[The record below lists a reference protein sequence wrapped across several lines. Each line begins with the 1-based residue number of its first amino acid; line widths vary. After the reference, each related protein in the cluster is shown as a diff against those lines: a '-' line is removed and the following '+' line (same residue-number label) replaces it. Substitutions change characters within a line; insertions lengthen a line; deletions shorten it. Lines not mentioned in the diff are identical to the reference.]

1 MPDWLEWTIFSSAI
15 LTGVLAIFAYF
26 AILSEKK
33 SLTNNYMS
41 LKFIH
46 FAIVMILVIFM
57 VVNLILFDNL
67 TGLGVS
73 AYLDDNWPRIMK
85 LVDMNQFEAGLTA
98 CAGGKYT
105 ANAPISTEFENF
117 ECPVN

>member
-1 MPDWLEWTIFSSAI
+1 MLVVAQEGHVWFQVSTAI

-98 CAGGKYT
+98 CAGGK
-105 ANAPISTEFENF
+105 PDGQF
-117 ECPVN
+117 PVHGEVSG